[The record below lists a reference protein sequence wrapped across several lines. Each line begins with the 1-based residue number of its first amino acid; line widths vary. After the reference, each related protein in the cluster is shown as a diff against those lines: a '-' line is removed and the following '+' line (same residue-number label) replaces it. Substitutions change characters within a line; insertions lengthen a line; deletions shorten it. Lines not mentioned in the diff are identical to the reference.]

1 MPPDVRARSVTIA
14 ALNADVNILTAAQ
27 ESLEV
32 DPVNAMFE
40 TVIAVLVLVRVCA
53 FPLIPFLRSPPP
65 HLQNEMVDDD
75 ALVELVQCCARA
87 CLVLKTVTEGEDVD
101 KLSEPV
107 QKAIESLE
115 KYVDSAQ
122 SPLSSVTNNA
132 RTIHYIQS
140 KVDKHVPSA
149 NLLLERGSGSTAVSP
164 FLWKAELQKTLE
176 VLNVCDYR
184 FGLLW
189 LLNYLSGAWR

>member
-1 MPPDVRARSVTIA
+1 
-14 ALNADVNILTAAQ
+14 
-27 ESLEV
+27 
-32 DPVNAMFE
+32 
-40 TVIAVLVLVRVCA
+40 
-53 FPLIPFLRSPPP
+53 
-65 HLQNEMVDDD
+65 MVDDD
-75 ALVELVQCCARA
+75 ALVELVQCCAGA
-87 CLVLKTVTEGEDVD
+87 CLVLKTVTKGEDVD